1 MHIGY
6 VYKKDTKPTEV
17 ANEKLCEHSAEN
29 ITLSPDGG
37 GEMWMTLVRWSTGRP
52 APVSPFKLSAANTL
66 RKMLNQSWKMRCSI
80 REM

>member
-17 ANEKLCEHSAEN
+17 ANEKLCEHSAVN
-29 ITLSPDGG
+29 IIQGPGG
-37 GEMWMTLVRWSTGRP
+37 GGGMWMTLVRWRTGKP
-52 APVSPFKLSAANTL
+52 GAGSPFKLSAASTL
-66 RKMLNQSWKMRCSI
+66 REMLNRSWKMTYSL

>member
-37 GEMWMTLVRWSTGRP
+37 TEM
-52 APVSPFKLSAANTL
+52 
-66 RKMLNQSWKMRCSI
+66 
-80 REM
+80 